1 MPAPRSSPALSAS
14 QLAKLRE
21 LGEERT
27 ARIGEVLFR
36 VGDETYPF
44 IAIEEGEVAIL
55 DAAGNEIVRHGGS
68 GFLGELN
75 LLSGQTVFLTAV
87 VTEPLRYV
95 AVERDALRGLLF
107 DDGPLSD
114 LVLSTFIARR
124 EALQRVQGI
133 GVEVVGPRSSEAT
146 MRLLD
151 FLRANRLPFAWTD
164 EPPAGG
170 SKPPL
175 GRLPGGAELKHPSS
189 GDVLR
194 ALGIGRELER
204 REEVDLLVVGA
215 GPAGLAAAVYGASEG
230 LKTLVV
236 ESTALGGQAG
246 SSRRIENYLGFPAG
260 ISGTELTSRAVSQAR
275 KFGARPATPYR
286 AIALEPGNGRH
297 LVHLEEGHQIAAR
310 AVVLATGAEYRR
322 LPVDDLREYEGV
334 SVFYAAGPP
343 EAQACGASRVAVLG
357 GGNSAGQAAVWLARG
372 GALVTLLHRRGDLR
386 ETMSDYLIQELER
399 AGVAVRDRSEI

>member
-1 MPAPRSSPALSAS
+1 MAAPGSASLSAA
-14 QLAKLRE
+14 QMETLAAV
-21 LGEERT
+21 GEERS
-27 ARIGEVLFR
+27 AAVGDVLFR

-87 VTEPLRYV
+87 VTEPLRYI

-164 EPPAGG
+164 EAPAGG
-170 SKPPL
+170 SEAPP
-175 GRLPGGAELKHPSS
+175 
-189 GDVLR
+189 
-194 ALGIGRELER
+194 
-204 REEVDLLVVGA
+204 
-215 GPAGLAAAVYGASEG
+215 GP
-230 LKTLVV
+230 
-236 ESTALGGQAG
+236 
-246 SSRRIENYLGFPAG
+246 
-260 ISGTELTSRAVSQAR
+260 
-275 KFGARPATPYR
+275 
-286 AIALEPGNGRH
+286 
-297 LVHLEEGHQIAAR
+297 
-310 AVVLATGAEYRR
+310 
-322 LPVDDLREYEGV
+322 
-334 SVFYAAGPP
+334 
-343 EAQACGASRVAVLG
+343 
-357 GGNSAGQAAVWLARG
+357 
-372 GALVTLLHRRGDLR
+372 
-386 ETMSDYLIQELER
+386 
-399 AGVAVRDRSEI
+399 